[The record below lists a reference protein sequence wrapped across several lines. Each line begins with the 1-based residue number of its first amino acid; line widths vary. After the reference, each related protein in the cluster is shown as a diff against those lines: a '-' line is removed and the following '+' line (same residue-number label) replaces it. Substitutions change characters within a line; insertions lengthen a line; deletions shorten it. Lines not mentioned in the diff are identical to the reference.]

1 MMMIRKWAASTRYD
15 SPVDDSSSYSRVE
28 IRKDRSMELLA
39 LKQTENMSTNNFLK
53 QVLSDENKTQISKLI
68 F

>member
-1 MMMIRKWAASTRYD
+1 
-15 SPVDDSSSYSRVE
+15 
-28 IRKDRSMELLA
+28 MELLA